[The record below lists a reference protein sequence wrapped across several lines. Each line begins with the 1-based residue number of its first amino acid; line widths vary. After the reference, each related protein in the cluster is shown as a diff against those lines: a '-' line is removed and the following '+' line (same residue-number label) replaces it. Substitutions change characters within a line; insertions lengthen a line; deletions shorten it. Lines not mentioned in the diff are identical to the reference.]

1 MKMLEPPGERYRVTV
16 LLQRIV
22 CKWEF
27 LKYFPANAQKT
38 VLSGRSG
45 KLFSKARRLV

>member
-22 CKWEF
+22 YKWEF
-27 LKYFPANAQKT
+27 LKNISQQT
-38 VLSGRSG
+38 RR
-45 KLFSKARRLV
+45 KLFSLDGRENCFQRLED

>member
-22 CKWEF
+22 YKWEF
-27 LKYFPANAQKT
+27 LKYSQQT
-38 VLSGRSG
+38 RR
-45 KLFSKARRLV
+45 KLFSLDGRENCFQRLED